1 MIQPKTDFVSEQP
14 ILKQI
19 INLALEKKAASL
31 ISLDVRG
38 LSSFTDFF
46 VICSGDSEPQVKA
59 IADNIRKGTP
69 HKPKHLEGYE
79 NQNWIL
85 LDYFDIVVHVFKRDQ
100 REYYALERLWA
111 DAPAKEFNNES
122 NKITAD

>member
-1 MIQPKTDFVSEQP
+1 MDFVSEQP
-14 ILKQI
+14 TLKQI
-19 INLALEKKAASL
+19 INLALEKKATNL

-38 LSSFTDFF
+38 ISSFTDFF
-46 VICSGDSEPQVKA
+46 IICSGHSEPQVKA

-100 REYYALERLWA
+100 REYYGLERLWA
-111 DAPAKEFNNES
+111 DAPTKEFDNES
-122 NKITAD
+122 TKITAD

>member
-1 MIQPKTDFVSEQP
+1 MDFVSEQP
-14 ILKQI
+14 TLRKI
-19 INLALEKKAASL
+19 INLALEKKATNL

-38 LSSFTDFF
+38 ISSFTDFF
-46 VICSGDSEPQVKA
+46 IICSGDSEPQVKA

-100 REYYALERLWA
+100 REYYGLERLWA
-111 DAPAKEFNNES
+111 DAPRKEFDNES
-122 NKITAD
+122 TKITAD